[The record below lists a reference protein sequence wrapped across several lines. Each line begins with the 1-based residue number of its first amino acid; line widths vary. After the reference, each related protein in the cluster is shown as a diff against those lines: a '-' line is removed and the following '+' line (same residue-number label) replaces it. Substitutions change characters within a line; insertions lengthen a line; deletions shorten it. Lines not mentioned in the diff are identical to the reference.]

1 MVDLKKKPFC
11 LNENELKWV
20 ENTLKGMSQEEKIKQ
35 IFIDMINT
43 SDPVVIEKI
52 TKERQFGGARYGNR
66 PAKMLQ
72 DQNNALQKNSKIP
85 LIIACNAES
94 GGNGAAAGGTE
105 VGCGIKNWCYR

>member
-52 TKERQFGGARYGNR
+52 TKERQFGGARYGN
-66 PAKMLQ
+66 L
-72 DQNNALQKNSKIP
+72 S
-85 LIIACNAES
+85 LIHI
-94 GGNGAAAGGTE
+94 
-105 VGCGIKNWCYR
+105 